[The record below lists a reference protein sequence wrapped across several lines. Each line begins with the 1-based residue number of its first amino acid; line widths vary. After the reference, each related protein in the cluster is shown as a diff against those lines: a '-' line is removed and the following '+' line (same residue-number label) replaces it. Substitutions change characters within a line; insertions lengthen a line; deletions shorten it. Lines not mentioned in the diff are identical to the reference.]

1 MKEVVVSLVRKDNL
15 VLLGNLKDNIWEF
28 PNWESTG
35 NKTVYEVLVDNFNKD
50 FEVEIRPLHQF
61 GPYHFEQHTQII
73 PFICDYIKGKGVTGK
88 YLKLNLIKTT
98 DLKEINLTAT
108 SEILLKPLL
117 QSYIQF
123 FRVPRRKS

>member
-1 MKEVVVSLVRKDNL
+1 MKEVVVSLVRKNDL
-15 VLLGNLKDNIWEF
+15 VLIGNLEDDTWEF

-35 NKTVYEVLVDNFNKD
+35 NKTVYEVLVDNFSRD

-61 GPYHFEQHTQII
+61 GPYQFKQYVQVT

-88 YLKLNLIKTT
+88 YLKLNLIKVTS
-98 DLKEINLTAT
+98 LKEVKLTAI
-108 SEILLKPLL
+108 SQVLLRPLL

-123 FRVPRRKS
+123 FRVPKRKS